1 VNGVDLVVL
10 LVALAASY
18 TGWRHGFVGRALSWI
33 GLSLGIVLGALFV
46 DDITN
51 ELRDETPQTRLLGAL
66 AFMVVVALIG
76 QALGHVAGSAARRWL
91 PHGVTASTADRSFG
105 AAAGI
110 VSVLVGVWLLTPAF
124 ASAAGWPA
132 TAARG
137 SAIVRAVNAY
147 APAPPDSLTAL
158 GRLVGDAPFP
168 EVFER
173 LTSPD
178 AGPAP
183 GGGLAPDVYARVAP
197 SVVKVESPV
206 CDRIQEGSG
215 FVVRDGLV
223 LTNAHV
229 VAGASET
236 AVEGPDGRRRTA
248 TIIGFD
254 PNRDVALL
262 SVPGL
267 ALPTLARDAGVV
279 DEPGSVI
286 GYPGGGSQTE
296 SPARI
301 AEQIDARGSDI
312 YRETEVTRDVF
323 VLAAA
328 LQPGDSGAPLFD
340 QEGDVVGLA
349 FAIDPSDDATAYALT
364 TAELEAALAT
374 FGTTEVSSGP
384 CLVG

>member
-1 VNGVDLVVL
+1 MNGVDVVVL
-10 LVALAASY
+10 LVAVAASY
-18 TGWRHGFVGRALSWI
+18 TGWRHGFVGRALSWV

-51 ELRDETPQTRLLGAL
+51 ELRDATPQTRLLGAL
-66 AFMVVVALIG
+66 AFLVVVALMG
-76 QALGHVAGSAARRWL
+76 QTLGYITGSAARRWL
-91 PHGVTASTADRSFG
+91 PHGVTASMADRSIG
-105 AAAGI
+105 AAAGV

-137 SAIVRAVNAY
+137 SAIVRAVDAY

-158 GRLVGDAPFP
+158 GQLVGEAPFP

-183 GGGLAPDVYARVAP
+183 SGGLAADVYARVAP
-197 SVVKVESPV
+197 SVVKVESPA

-215 FVVRDGLV
+215 FVVGDDLV

-236 AVEGPDGRRRTA
+236 DVEVPDGRRRAA

-267 ALPTLARDAGVV
+267 ALPALARETGVV
-279 DEPGSVI
+279 DETGSVI
-286 GYPGGGSQTE
+286 GYPGGGAQTE

-301 AEQIDARGSDI
+301 AEQVDARGSDI
-312 YRETEVTRDVF
+312 YRDREVTRDVF

-364 TAELEAALAT
+364 TNELEAALAT
-374 FGTTEVSSGP
+374 FDDVADDSGA
-384 CLVG
+384 CLIG